1 MKESGGGHKLSLV
14 SLIFLIFFEV
24 TGAPTARR
32 RGQRRRLKMTEA
44 KAEYQA
50 TTVDTNYNFLTQDT
64 NYNLE
69 RRELVVS
76 LK

>member
-1 MKESGGGHKLSLV
+1 V
-14 SLIFLIFFEV
+14 PLIFVIFFEV
-24 TGAPTARR
+24 AGAPTAWR
-32 RGQRRRLKMTEA
+32 RGQRQRLKMNEA
-44 KAEYQA
+44 EADQYQA
-50 TTVDTNYNFLTQDT
+50 TTVDTNYNFLMQDT